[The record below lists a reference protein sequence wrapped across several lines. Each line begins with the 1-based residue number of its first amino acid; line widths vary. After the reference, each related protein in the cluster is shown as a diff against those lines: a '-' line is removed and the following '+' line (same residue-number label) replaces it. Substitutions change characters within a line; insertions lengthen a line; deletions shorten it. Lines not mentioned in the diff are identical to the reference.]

1 MRASPSPFRTTR
13 RGLAAAVFLALAGT
27 ANAADTVDDLDPI
40 VVTATATDRLA
51 SDAPASIN
59 VITREQIQTR
69 AVLDL
74 SDALRG
80 TPGVT
85 LAGVGF
91 GRRGIRIRGMDP
103 EYTLVLLDGQ
113 RVNAASDAVAHADFD
128 LGWMPAAAI
137 ERIEVVRGPMSSLYG
152 SEALGGVVN
161 VISRR
166 ATDDWQGNL
175 VYNGGVVGGG
185 HGGNTTQAG
194 LYAGGALLPGTLGLS
209 VFAEHR
215 QKDASEDPTDE
226 RLDEQEAR
234 RVNTGRAV
242 LTWTPDERQRIDLSH
257 LQGSEYRS
265 RHALQAGGA
274 PYVYETIDD
283 IERRQT
289 TLAHE
294 GDWQWGQTRVS
305 AYQSR
310 LDRRNRRDRGEAT
323 RPQHLR
329 DDIVDGRATVNLGQ
343 AHRASIGGE
352 WRRER
357 LDDASAAASGQVQAI
372 QTAVFLQDEWQL
384 TPALSLVVGDRA
396 DHHPEFG
403 WHHSPRGYA
412 VWHINEEFTLKGG
425 IGTGFKAPGL
435 KQLSPGYSAVGG
447 GGRFT
452 IVGNP
457 LLEPERNTSHEL
469 SGAWQRDGWSLQ
481 ATLFQNDLKDLIQTV
496 CVRACG
502 VRGRELRNY
511 TNVSEARIRGVELAG
526 TVPLADGLRLEGN
539 YSWLDTEDRQT
550 GQQLNERPRR
560 SGAATLVWERGAL
573 QASLR
578 GEYVGP
584 QMQALDATQV
594 DLPDYTLVSLD
605 TRWSITPRLSMVL
618 GVDNLADKRLD
629 ESGALYAYPETGR
642 YVHAGFDLAF

>member
-1 MRASPSPFRTTR
+1 MKSPSLRHAPQRALVVAISLAC
-13 RGLAAAVFLALAGT
+13 GWSAAA
-27 ANAADTVDDLDPI
+27 ADATSELDPV

-51 SDAPASIN
+51 SDAPASIS
-59 VITREQIQTR
+59 VITREQIQAR

-80 TPGVT
+80 TTGVT
-85 LAGVGF
+85 VAGVGF

-113 RVNAASDAVAHADFD
+113 RVNAASDAIAHADFD

-166 ATDDWQGNL
+166 ATDEWQGNV
-175 VYNGGVVGGG
+175 VYNGGVVGGNR
-185 HGGNTTQAG
+185 GGNTVQAG
-194 LYAGGALLPGTLGLS
+194 LYAGGALVPGTLGLS

-215 QKDASEDPTDE
+215 QKDATRDPTDE
-226 RLDEQEAR
+226 RLDEQEQR

-242 LTWTPDERQRIDLSH
+242 LTWTPDEQQRIDLSH
-257 LQGSEYRS
+257 LQGSEFRK
-265 RHALQAGGA
+265 RAALQAGTV

-283 IERRQT
+283 IRRQQT
-289 TLAHE
+289 TLSHT
-294 GDWQWGQTRVS
+294 GDWSWGHTRIS

-310 LDRRNRRDRGEAT
+310 LERENRRDIGEAT
-323 RPQHLR
+323 RPQDLR
-329 DDIVDGRATVNLGQ
+329 DDIVDGQVTVNAGS
-343 AHRASIGGE
+343 AHRISVGGE

-357 LDDASAAASGQVQAI
+357 LDDTSAAASGQVEAI
-372 QTAVFLQDEWQL
+372 QTAVFLQDEIQI
-384 TPALSLVVGDRA
+384 TDGLSVVVGNRA
-396 DHHPEFG
+396 DHHDEFG

-412 VWHINEEFTLKGG
+412 VWHMTDAFTLKGG
-425 IGTGFKAPGL
+425 VGTGFKAPSL
-435 KQLSPGYSAVGG
+435 KQLSPEYSAVGG

-457 LLEPERNTSHEL
+457 ALKPEQNTSYEL
-469 SGAWQRDGWSLQ
+469 SGAWQRNGWSVQ
-481 ATLFQNDLKDLIQTV
+481 TTVFQNDLKDLIQTV

-511 TNVSEARIRGVELAG
+511 TNVAEARIRGIELAG
-526 TVPLADGLRLEGN
+526 TIPLVDGLRLDAN
-539 YSWLDTEDRQT
+539 YSWIDTEDKET
-550 GQQLNERPRR
+550 GLELNERPER
-560 SGAATLVWERGAL
+560 SGAASLVWEHGVL
-573 QASLR
+573 QATLR
-578 GEYVGP
+578 GEYIGP
-584 QMQALDATQV
+584 QKQASGTTQV
-594 DLPDYTLVSLD
+594 TLPDYALVSLD
-605 TRWSITPRLSMVL
+605 TRWSITPRLSMVV
-618 GVDNLADKRLD
+618 GIDNIADKRLD
-629 ESGALYAYPETGR
+629 ETGALYAYPETGR

>member
-1 MRASPSPFRTTR
+1 MPLPSFAPSR
-13 RGLAAAVFLALAGT
+13 RHALAVAVSLACSGTVQAAADARQ
-27 ANAADTVDDLDPI
+27 LDPV

-59 VITREQIQTR
+59 VVTREQIQMR
-69 AVLDL
+69 PVLDL
-74 SDALRG
+74 ADALRG

-85 LAGVGF
+85 VAGVGF

-113 RVNAASDAVAHADFD
+113 RVNAASDAIAHADFD
-128 LGWMPAAAI
+128 LGWMPASAI

-185 HGGNTTQAG
+185 RGGNTTQAG
-194 LYAGGALLPGTLGLS
+194 LYAGGALVPGTLGLS

-215 QKDASEDPTDE
+215 QKEATEDPTDA

-257 LQGSEYRS
+257 LEGSEYR
-265 RHALQAGGA
+265 RRNALQAGAA

-283 IERRQT
+283 IQRRQT
-289 TLAHE
+289 TLAHQ
-294 GDWQWGQTRVS
+294 GDWNWGQTRIS
-305 AYQSR
+305 AYRSE
-310 LDRRNRRDRGEAT
+310 LDRENRRDRGDAT

-329 DDIVDGRATVNLGQ
+329 DDMVDGRATVDVGR
-343 AHRASIGGE
+343 AHRVSVGGE

-357 LDDASAAASGQVQAI
+357 LDDASASESGQVQAI
-372 QTAVFLQDEWQL
+372 QAAFFVQDEIQL
-384 TPALSLVVGDRA
+384 TPDLSLVIGDRA

-412 VWHINEEFTLKGG
+412 VWHASEAFTLKGG
-425 IGTGFKAPGL
+425 IGTGFKAPSL

-457 LLEPERNTSHEL
+457 SLKPEKNTSYEL
-469 SGAWQRDGWSLQ
+469 SAGWQREGWSAQ
-481 ATLFQNDLKDLIQTV
+481 ATAFQNELKDLIQTL

-502 VRGRELRNY
+502 VRGGELRHY
-511 TNVSEARIRGVELAG
+511 TNVAEARIRGLELAG
-526 TVPLADGLRLEGN
+526 TVPLADGLRLEAN
-539 YSWLDTEDRQT
+539 YSWLDPQDRET
-550 GQQLNERPRR
+550 GQQLLERPRR
-560 SGAATLVWERGAL
+560 SGAASLIWEQGAL

-578 GEYVGP
+578 GEYIGT
-584 QMQALDATQV
+584 QKQASDTSQV
-594 DLPDYTLVSLD
+594 TLPDYTLVSLD
-605 TRWSITPRLSMVL
+605 TRWAITPRLSMVV
-618 GVDNLADKRLD
+618 GIDNIADKRLD
-629 ESGALYAYPETGR
+629 ETGALYAYPETGR